1 LGPPESQPNP
11 ASRSVQPFFAALSPS
26 KLPFPWGLDLHLI
39 HDSLGSPEATTP
51 RAYRL
56 VQLNMHSLPQS
67 VSTRHNGTSPLKID
81 PSHGLSGPH
90 LIHGF
95 LLLSKFST
103 KIARRSVKPFLQG
116 SLLLA
121 TDRPHYSVCKTGHIN
136 VRSIVMWPNNN
147 KCNITVGRSTPTH
160 HGTAF
165 HRVNIGSHSNP
176 VNQL

>member
-1 LGPPESQPNP
+1 MGSRPPSNTRFLGLTRGHNPKGISIGSAEYAQLAAECLYTSQWAVP
-11 ASRSVQPFFAALSPS
+11 
-26 KLPFPWGLDLHLI
+26 
-39 HDSLGSPEATTP
+39 
-51 RAYRL
+51 
-56 VQLNMHSLPQS
+56 
-67 VSTRHNGTSPLKID
+67 PLKID

-165 HRVNIGSHSNP
+165 HHVNIGSHSNP
-176 VNQL
+176 VNQQ